1 MTGKPR
7 AAGTYRAIT
16 ALACLLY
23 FTSYITRLDYNAALA
38 DIVENTSLGKA
49 EAGIASTALFF
60 AYGVGQIASG
70 ILGDRLRPQRLI
82 LAGLLTT
89 AACNL
94 LLPFFDT
101 VVPMSIVWAV
111 NGLAQAMFWPPLL
124 KILTRYVPKEKFASS
139 CFLVITASQAATV
152 LIYLLVPLVIV
163 TLNWQSV
170 FYVAAGFALVTTAVW
185 CAGFAAVSRAGRGG
199 MADAIAGAHGTAP
212 ETDAAADAAATET
225 DAAPPVR
232 LMSVLWSCGIAG
244 IFIAIA
250 AQGFLKDGI
259 TTWMP
264 TYISETFGLE
274 TSMSILMNVV
284 LPVVSILGIYLIT
297 TLYRRFCRNE
307 VRVAAV
313 CFALAAPLAL
323 VLYFFAD
330 YSAVLSLVLSA
341 LVVCLMHGVNLVL
354 ISYAPGRFARLGKV
368 STVSGITNAATY
380 VGSGLSSYGMAAIA
394 ETLGW
399 ANTVLCWVFVAVFGA
414 GAALLSVRPW
424 KRFIRGR
431 RSRQHER

>member
-1 MTGKPR
+1 
-7 AAGTYRAIT
+7 
-16 ALACLLY
+16 
-23 FTSYITRLDYNAALA
+23 
-38 DIVENTSLGKA
+38 
-49 EAGIASTALFF
+49 
-60 AYGVGQIASG
+60 
-70 ILGDRLRPQRLI
+70 
-82 LAGLLTT
+82 
-89 AACNL
+89 
-94 LLPFFDT
+94 
-101 VVPMSIVWAV
+101 
-111 NGLAQAMFWPPLL
+111 
-124 KILTRYVPKEKFASS
+124 
-139 CFLVITASQAATV
+139 
-152 LIYLLVPLVIV
+152 
-163 TLNWQSV
+163 
-170 FYVAAGFALVTTAVW
+170 
-185 CAGFAAVSRAGRGG
+185 
-199 MADAIAGAHGTAP
+199 
-212 ETDAAADAAATET
+212 
-225 DAAPPVR
+225 
-232 LMSVLWSCGIAG
+232 
-244 IFIAIA
+244 
-250 AQGFLKDGI
+250 
-259 TTWMP
+259 MP

-284 LPVVSILGIYLIT
+284 LPVVSILGMYLIT

-341 LVVCLMHGVNLVL
+341 LVVCLMHGINLVL

-431 RSRQHER
+431 RS

>member
-185 CAGFAAVSRAGRGG
+185 CAGFAALSRAGRGG

-212 ETDAAADAAATET
+212 ETAAAADATSAET
-225 DAAPPVR
+225 TAAAPQVR
-232 LMSVLWSCGIAG
+232 LMSVLWSCGIVG
-244 IFIAIA
+244 ILAAIA

-264 TYISETFGLE
+264 TYIAETFGLE
-274 TSMSILMNVV
+274 ASMSILMNVA
-284 LPVVSILGIYLIT
+284 LPVVSVAGMSLLTIV
-297 TLYRRFCRNE
+297 YRRFCRNE
-307 VRVAAV
+307 VRVAFV
-313 CFALAAPLAL
+313 CFALAVPLAL

-330 YSAVLSLVLSA
+330 HSAVLSLALSA

-354 ISYAPGRFARLGKV
+354 ISYAPGRFAALGKV

-394 ETLGW
+394 ESLGW
-399 ANTVLCWVFVAVFGA
+399 ANTVLCWVFVAAAGA
-414 GAALLSVRPW
+414 LAALLSVRRW
-424 KRFIRGR
+424 KRFT
-431 RSRQHER
+431 RSRAN

>member
-394 ETLGW
+394 ESLGW
-399 ANTVLCWVFVAVFGA
+399 ANTVLCWVFVAAAGA
-414 GAALLSVRPW
+414 LAALLSVRRW
-424 KRFIRGR
+424 KRFTRGR
-431 RSRQHER
+431 AN

>member
-212 ETDAAADAAATET
+212 ETDAAATET

-399 ANTVLCWVFVAVFGA
+399 ADTVLCWVFIAVSGA

-431 RSRQHER
+431 RS

>member
-38 DIVENTSLGKA
+38 DIVESTSLGKA

-70 ILGDRLRPQRLI
+70 FLGDRIRPDRLI
-82 LAGLLTT
+82 TAGLITT
-89 AACNL
+89 AVCNL

-101 VVPMSIVWAV
+101 VVPMAAVWAV

-124 KILTRYVPKEKFASS
+124 KILIRYVPKEKFASA
-139 CFLVITASQAATV
+139 CFLVVAASQVATV
-152 LIYLLVPLVIV
+152 VIYLLVPLVIV
-163 TLNWQSV
+163 TLNWRSV
-170 FYVAAGFALVTTAVW
+170 FYIASGFALVTAAVW
-185 CAGFAAVSRAGRGG
+185 CAGFAAVSRAGRGDT
-199 MADAIAGAHGTAP
+199 ADAIAGAHDTAP
-212 ETDAAADAAATET
+212 ETDAAADAAAAET

-232 LMSVLWSCGIAG
+232 LMSVLWGCGIAG
-244 IFIAIA
+244 ILIAIA

-399 ANTVLCWVFVAVFGA
+399 ADTVLCWVFIAVSGA

-431 RSRQHER
+431 RS

>member
-1 MTGKPR
+1 MTGKLR
-7 AAGTYRAIT
+7 AAWTYRAIT

-38 DIVENTSLGKA
+38 DIVESTSLGKA

-70 ILGDRLRPQRLI
+70 FLGDRIRPDRLI
-82 LAGLLTT
+82 TAGLITT
-89 AACNL
+89 AVCNL

-101 VVPMSIVWAV
+101 VVPMAAVWAV

-124 KILTRYVPKEKFASS
+124 KILIRYVPKEKFASA
-139 CFLVITASQAATV
+139 CFLVVAASQAATV
-152 LIYLLVPLVIV
+152 VIYLLVPLVIV
-163 TLNWQSV
+163 TLNWRIV
-170 FYVAAGFALVTTAVW
+170 FYIASGFALVTAAVW
-185 CAGFAAVSRAGRGG
+185 CAGFAAVSRAAGPVGAGTETADDGRPQ
-199 MADAIAGAHGTAP
+199 T
-212 ETDAAADAAATET
+212 AAADADTP
-225 DAAPPVR
+225 AAPAAR
-232 LMSVLWSCGIAG
+232 LMPVLWGCGIVG
-244 IFIAIA
+244 ILAAIA

-264 TYISETFGLE
+264 TYIAETFGLE
-274 TSMSILMNVV
+274 ASMSILMNVA
-284 LPVVSILGIYLIT
+284 LPVVSVAGMSLLTIV
-297 TLYRRFCRNE
+297 YRRFCRNE
-307 VRVAAV
+307 VRVAFV
-313 CFALAAPLAL
+313 CFALAVPLAL

-330 YSAVLSLVLSA
+330 HSAVLSLALSA

-354 ISYAPGRFARLGKV
+354 ISYAPGRFAALGKV

-394 ETLGW
+394 ESLGW

-431 RSRQHER
+431 RS